1 MRVELFFA
9 FCLLLPSL
17 EASPRR
23 LVGGKT
29 DIFDDIFDQP
39 GGEVDL
45 DPVPVRR
52 VQAGVDLGG
61 DRHRPPPHRHRLD
74 GLAKDL
80 PLPTQG
86 RPWAPHLP
94 TPGRLWEAELEALL
108 EVL

>member
-29 DIFDDIFDQP
+29 DVFGDIFDQP
-39 GGEVDL
+39 GGGVDL
-45 DPVPVRR
+45 AAPVRR

-61 DRHRPPPHRHRLD
+61 GRHRPPHHHRLD
-74 GLAKDL
+74 GLAKDHP
-80 PLPTQG
+80 PLTQG

-94 TPGRLWEAELEALL
+94 TPGRLWEAELEVLL

>member
-29 DIFDDIFDQP
+29 DMFDDIFDQP

-45 DPVPVRR
+45 AVPVLR

-61 DRHRPPPHRHRLD
+61 DRHRPPHHHRLV
-74 GLAKDL
+74 GLAKDHP
-80 PLPTQG
+80 PLTQG

-94 TPGRLWEAELEALL
+94 TPGRQWEAELEVLL